1 MSPAFKCPGPRDR
14 AMPGGRAL
22 TARAVVLGATLSVV
36 YTVVNT
42 YLNVNFGM
50 GFGYTTIT
58 ILLAYGL
65 FHKLGRGSSRSEIS
79 ACTLAAGM
87 AMPIGWTTAFII
99 YASENLRG
107 LDLPWWLAPPGLGQS
122 SDVPLSAWAVPLAV
136 LFVIAALSTATG
148 IIVAYAVQPLIDR
161 SERMVFPFYRAPA
174 TIIDACFE
182 EGGRRLRT
190 IAYFMAIGLAITV
203 LQYALEALG
212 LPAVL
217 IDLSPYLPE
226 GFILG
231 IYLSVVFVACGL
243 MIGPA
248 VSFSMLASSLA
259 TYALVV
265 PLLVSKGLLA
275 PAGEPMELYREA
287 VMEFLISPALGMML
301 LGGLLTTAMR
311 SLVGKIRGKAEEE
324 ARREGKGEAKGV
336 GYGELLSYFFR
347 SLKADRRL
355 GASYLA
361 IVVLVGLLAFFLNP
375 LRPLSPLISV
385 VVALLSATLLMLL
398 DYAVLVKMAGEVGMT
413 MATHEFWLYAAP
425 ILATG
430 YKGYTPYI
438 IMPGEGSHG
447 AWEGVLLSGYGKVR
461 RELGLEFKDI
471 VKARL
476 VTWLPSFAA
485 SAGFILLAW
494 RLWGLG
500 SPQMPC
506 VSVMLSLPLVRM
518 VAERRIKGIIDP
530 WTFLIGAFSGAVLE
544 ALTPVSLMGLAMGLV
559 LPPYYSVPFAM
570 GGALRALLDRKM
582 GRDWFGREG
591 MAIASALIASSVLA
605 QVAFLALM
613 ALAG

>member
-1 MSPAFKCPGPRDR
+1 
-14 AMPGGRAL
+14 
-22 TARAVVLGATLSVV
+22 
-36 YTVVNT
+36 
-42 YLNVNFGM
+42 
-50 GFGYTTIT
+50 
-58 ILLAYGL
+58 
-65 FHKLGRGSSRSEIS
+65 
-79 ACTLAAGM
+79 
-87 AMPIGWTTAFII
+87 
-99 YASENLRG
+99 
-107 LDLPWWLAPPGLGQS
+107 
-122 SDVPLSAWAVPLAV
+122 
-136 LFVIAALSTATG
+136 FVIAALSTATG

-190 IAYFMAIGLAITV
+190 IAYFMAIGLAITG

-212 LPAVL
+212 VPAVL
-217 IDLSPYLPE
+217 IDLSPYLPK

-248 VSFSMLASSLA
+248 VSFSMLASSLI

-265 PLLVSKGLLA
+265 PLLVSRGLLA
-275 PAGEPMELYREA
+275 PVKEPMELYRDA
-287 VMEFLISPALGMML
+287 VMKFLISPALGMML
-301 LGGLLTTAMR
+301 LGGLLTTAIR
-311 SLVGKIRGKAEEE
+311 SLASKIRAEKE
-324 ARREGKGEAKGV
+324 ARREGQTEVKGV

-347 SLKADRRL
+347 SLKANKKL
-355 GASYLA
+355 LAAYLA
-361 IVVLVGLLAFFLNP
+361 VIASVGLLAFFLNP

-413 MATHEFWLYAAP
+413 MGTHEFWLYAAP

-476 VTWLPSFAA
+476 VTWLPSFTA

-544 ALTPVSLMGLAMGLV
+544 ALTPISLMGLAMGLV
-559 LPPYYSVPFAM
+559 LLPYYSVPFAM
-570 GGALRALLDRKM
+570 GGALRILLDRKM

-591 MAIASALIASSVLA
+591 MAIASALIASSVLV

>member
-1 MSPAFKCPGPRDR
+1 MSGR
-14 AMPGGRAL
+14 RAL

-65 FHKLGRGSSRSEIS
+65 FHKLGRGSSRTEIS

-87 AMPIGWTTAFII
+87 ALPIGWTTAFII
-99 YASENLRG
+99 YASENLGG
-107 LDLPWWLAPPGLGQS
+107 LDLPWWLAPPGLGQG
-122 SDVPLSAWAVPLAV
+122 SDVPFSAWAVPLAV

-190 IAYFMAIGLAITV
+190 IAYFMAIGLAITG

-212 LPAVL
+212 VPAVL
-217 IDLSPYLPE
+217 IDLSPYLPK

-248 VSFSMLASSLA
+248 VSFSMLASSLI

-265 PLLVSKGLLA
+265 PLLVSRGLLA
-275 PAGEPMELYREA
+275 PVKEPMEFYRDA
-287 VMEFLISPALGMML
+287 VMKFLISPALGMML
-301 LGGLLTTAMR
+301 LGGLLTTAIR
-311 SLVGKIRGKAEEE
+311 SLASKIRAEKE
-324 ARREGKGEAKGV
+324 ARREGQTEVKGV

-347 SLKADRRL
+347 SLKANKKL
-355 GASYLA
+355 LAAYLA
-361 IVVLVGLLAFFLNP
+361 VIASVGLLAFFLNP

-413 MATHEFWLYAAP
+413 MGTHEFWLYAAP

-476 VTWLPSFAA
+476 VTWLPSFTA

-544 ALTPVSLMGLAMGLV
+544 ALTPISLMGLAMGLV
-559 LPPYYSVPFAM
+559 LLPYYSVPFAM
-570 GGALRALLDRKM
+570 GGALRILLDRKM

-591 MAIASALIASSVLA
+591 MAIASALIASSVLV